1 MSRAIAVYGKKV
13 CQICGQEYRPNS
25 SGQKYCPTCRP
36 EADRRQ
42 GRKDGMKRYNANPE
56 ESNARNRAFY
66 AAHPL
71 EMVAYRVEHREK
83 RAEQN
88 REWRKANPDK
98 RRLNEHKRRA
108 LQYGNTPID
117 ELLTEAQWRDTLD
130 LYHHRCAYCGKKS
143 DKLTIDHVIPLS
155 RGGKHSVS
163 NVVPACRHCNNVKY
177 AKTPEQ
183 WVGMKVTNG

>member
-1 MSRAIAVYGKKV
+1 MGRIVVYETKI
-13 CQICGQEYRPNS
+13 CLICGQEYPPAS
-25 SGQKYCPTCRP
+25 SGQKYCPVCRP

-42 GRKDGMKRYNANPE
+42 ATKDNKKRYDAHPKE
-56 ESNARNRAFY
+56 WNARARAFY
-66 AAHPL
+66 AAHLP
-71 EMVAYRVEHREK
+71 EMVSYRLDHRDK

-88 REWRKANPDK
+88 REWRQANPDK
-98 RRLNEHKRRA
+98 RRLNEEKRRA
-108 LQYGNTPID
+108 LKYANTPI
-117 ELLTEAQWRDTLD
+117 EEMLTEIQWHDILD
-130 LYHHRCAYCGKKS
+130 EYHHRCAYCGKKL
-143 DKLTIDHVIPLS
+143 DKLTIDHVVPLS